1 MATPD
6 ELAVIYAVK
15 HSLRQSPPPPNLP
28 EDGKVVAVQLLRVVR
43 EHGTDARAV
52 ERVYRRA
59 LAWKRDNLP
68 DKPELDALAE
78 SRWLC
83 AAEMPHGE
91 WAVGHWPIGFH
102 CGYSKSGSPVKLE
115 RLGACAPPSDTKLL
129 YPYYLALV
137 DTLQRRLDR
146 TSVTSGRLQQ
156 TYELFDL
163 AGLGTCSLVDFTT
176 PPCPRHVLDTPCACP
191 AGTHMVTFTTLSFTK
206 DVMLAFATH
215 YPSSFSKAVVINA
228 PSFMAR
234 LYRIL
239 STVLPASVKAKVSIL
254 GAEYEAEL
262 ANDLTPETL
271 YWVTTASHAQ
281 LCRAPFRD
289 GAALAQPAGSSRA
302 VR

>member
-102 CGYSKSGSPVKLE
+102 CGYSKSGSSVKIE

-163 AGLGTCSLVDFTT
+163 AGLGT
-176 PPCPRHVLDTPCACP
+176 
-191 AGTHMVTFTTLSFTK
+191 HMVTFTMLSFTK

-289 GAALAQPAGSSRA
+289 GAAPAQPAGSSRA

>member
-163 AGLGTCSLVDFTT
+163 AGLGT
-176 PPCPRHVLDTPCACP
+176 
-191 AGTHMVTFTTLSFTK
+191 HMVTFTTLSFTK

-289 GAALAQPAGSSRA
+289 GAAPAQPAGSSRA

>member
-28 EDGKVVAVQLLRVVR
+28 EDGKVVAVQLLRVMR

-102 CGYSKSGSPVKLE
+102 CGYSKSGSPVKIE

-156 TYELFDL
+156 SYELFDL
-163 AGLGTCSLVDFTT
+163 AGLGT
-176 PPCPRHVLDTPCACP
+176 
-191 AGTHMVTFTTLSFTK
+191 HMVTFTMLSFTK

-239 STVLPASVKAKVSIL
+239 STVLPASVKAKVNIL

-289 GAALAQPAGSSRA
+289 GAAPAQPAGTSRA

>member
-102 CGYSKSGSPVKLE
+102 CGYSKSGSPVKIE

-163 AGLGTCSLVDFTT
+163 AGLGT
-176 PPCPRHVLDTPCACP
+176 
-191 AGTHMVTFTTLSFTK
+191 HMVTFTMLSFTK

-289 GAALAQPAGSSRA
+289 GAAPAQPAGSSRA

>member
-1 MATPD
+1 MGGGA
-6 ELAVIYAVK
+6 
-15 HSLRQSPPPPNLP
+15 
-28 EDGKVVAVQLLRVVR
+28 
-43 EHGTDARAV
+43 
-52 ERVYRRA
+52 
-59 LAWKRDNLP
+59 
-68 DKPELDALAE
+68 
-78 SRWLC
+78 
-83 AAEMPHGE
+83 
-91 WAVGHWPIGFH
+91 PIGFH
-102 CGYSKSGSPVKLE
+102 CGYSKSGSPVKIE

-163 AGLGTCSLVDFTT
+163 AGLGT
-176 PPCPRHVLDTPCACP
+176 
-191 AGTHMVTFTTLSFTK
+191 HMVTFTTLSFTK

-228 PSFMAR
+228 PSFMAS

-289 GAALAQPAGSSRA
+289 GAAPAQPAGSSRA